1 MDTPKT
7 LMAAVRYFA
16 DRRVCSEYLKGIK
29 WPDGNITCPTC
40 GCDSVHELST
50 RPGLMKC
57 NRRACQKQF
66 SLKRGTIMEDSPLGL
81 DVWFTAI
88 WAIANCKNG
97 ISSHEL
103 ARACGITQKSAWFV
117 LHRIRKAMET
127 DEFQKLEGTIE
138 VDETYIGGEAA
149 NMHKDRREQAVTGR
163 GGVDKDIVQGIL
175 QRDGPVRTFH
185 VDDTTGLTL
194 RGNVKQNVERGA
206 TVYTDAHASYTA
218 LSDTYQHASIDHA
231 REYVREA
238 CHINGMENFWSLLK
252 RGLKGTY
259 IHVASFHLF
268 RYCAEQCFRFNHRK
282 LTDGGRFHKLMG
294 RLAGK
299 LSWRMLTGE
308 GGAGFMGI
316 T

>member
-16 DRRVCSEYLKGIK
+16 DRRVCSEYLKEIK
-29 WPDGNITCPTC
+29 WPDGKPVCPTC

-138 VDETYIGGEAA
+138 VDETYVGGEAA
-149 NMHKDRREQAVTGR
+149 NMHKDRREQTVTGR

-175 QRDGPVRTFH
+175 QRDGPVRTF
-185 VDDTTGLTL
+185 
-194 RGNVKQNVERGA
+194 
-206 TVYTDAHASYTA
+206 
-218 LSDTYQHASIDHA
+218 
-231 REYVREA
+231 
-238 CHINGMENFWSLLK
+238 
-252 RGLKGTY
+252 
-259 IHVASFHLF
+259 HVASFHLF

-282 LTDGGRFHKLMG
+282 LTDGGRFRKLMG